1 MISSYNT
8 TICFLSVF
16 VQWLFLLPYNDAEKY
31 WVFLNIFVPIIIF
44 TTTTTT
50 TTLTTSDSTATSTGN
65 KVGHK
70 IVRQR
75 IQVHRIIS
83 WALVL
88 FSLITIILGYA
99 IARNWTPDS
108 THVTSFHLIF
118 EWGFILLLLFHVLY
132 TLRYIKISSFRLLK
146 NPRLHWLRITQQI
159 TKWLILIF
167 AVLVILSGIS
177 YYEII
182 LVDLIPFSQ
191 HQRYDIFLI
200 ISIIFH
206 VMASAKLALKRR
218 RVKSKGSD
226 IAIVLI
232 GLIFLILAVL
242 LQLSR
247 LGQGPT

>member
-1 MISSYNT
+1 MGLSEYLCSYNNL
-8 TICFLSVF
+8 IS
-16 VQWLFLLPYNDAEKY
+16 A
-31 WVFLNIFVPIIIF
+31 
-44 TTTTTT
+44 TTT
-50 TTLTTSDSTATSTGN
+50 TTLIPSDSTTKSTGN
-65 KVGHK
+65 KAGSK

-75 IQVHRIIS
+75 IQIHRIIS
-83 WALVL
+83 WALVV
-88 FSLITIILGYA
+88 FSLITIILGYSISRHW
-99 IARNWTPDS
+99 IADS
-108 THVTSFHLIF
+108 TYVTSLHLVF
-118 EWGFILLLLFHVLY
+118 EWGFIILLLFHVLY

-167 AVLVILSGIS
+167 AGLVILSGIS
-177 YYEII
+177 YYEFI
-182 LVDLIPFSQ
+182 LVNLIPFSQ

-218 RVKSKGSD
+218 RVKSKGYD

-232 GLIFLILAVL
+232 GIIFLLIALL

-247 LGQGPT
+247 LGHGPT

>member
-1 MISSYNT
+1 M
-8 TICFLSVF
+8 
-16 VQWLFLLPYNDAEKY
+16 
-31 WVFLNIFVPIIIF
+31 
-44 TTTTTT
+44 
-50 TTLTTSDSTATSTGN
+50 STGN
-65 KVGHK
+65 KAGFK

-83 WALVL
+83 WALVV

-108 THVTSFHLIF
+108 TLVTSLHLVF

-132 TLRYIKISSFRLLK
+132 TLRYVKISSFRLWK
-146 NPRLHWLRITQQI
+146 NPRLHWLRLTQQI
-159 TKWLILIF
+159 TKWLIVLF
-167 AVLVILSGIS
+167 VTLVILSGIS

-182 LVDLIPFSQ
+182 LVNFLPFSQ
-191 HQRYDIFLI
+191 HQRYDLFLI

-218 RVKSKGSD
+218 RVKSKGYD

-232 GLIFLILAVL
+232 GIIFLLIAVL

-247 LGQGPT
+247 LGHGPT